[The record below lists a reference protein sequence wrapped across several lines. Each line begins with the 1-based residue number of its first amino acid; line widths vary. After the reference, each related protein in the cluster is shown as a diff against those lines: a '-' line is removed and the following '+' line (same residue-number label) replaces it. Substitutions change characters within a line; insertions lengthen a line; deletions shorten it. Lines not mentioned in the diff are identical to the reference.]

1 MMPSPNFLLVLTY
14 TIASCLGPGAL
25 GFAPNSSA
33 RNTASSSPRLCK
45 TAISNSRDQAEQCI
59 SESYPKFY
67 WLLQQNPTA
76 LQRLHESKA
85 GFAVFA
91 PSDAA
96 IDALGPERIQLLEA
110 ACNDPGLQQIAS
122 RMVSYHM
129 VSAPMTAEIMATY
142 NVVSTRVGELPVEVA
157 SDGALYVNGVRIIQ
171 SYQFEDRIVENY
183 QDKDGNLL
191 GSQSM
196 EGGKRYIIHEVEGL
210 VCPDELWHAMYAQFE
225 SAGAN
230 NVY

>member
-1 MMPSPNFLLVLTY
+1 
-14 TIASCLGPGAL
+14 
-25 GFAPNSSA
+25 
-33 RNTASSSPRLCK
+33 
-45 TAISNSRDQAEQCI
+45 
-59 SESYPKFY
+59 
-67 WLLQQNPTA
+67 
-76 LQRLHESKA
+76 
-85 GFAVFA
+85 
-91 PSDAA
+91 
-96 IDALGPERIQLLEA
+96 
-110 ACNDPGLQQIAS
+110 
-122 RMVSYHM
+122 
-129 VSAPMTAEIMATY
+129 MTAEIMATY